1 MNALRSRREITSEIS
16 MFDTE
21 AKGYNV
27 ILSEAKNLGS
37 FLDHSQENKS
47 EMFRFAQHDR
57 HESRNVGGLIADSR
71 DH

>member
-1 MNALRSRREITSEIS
+1 LRSRREITSEIS

-37 FLDHSQENKS
+37 FLDRVAHGNRQ
-47 EMFRFAQHDR
+47 RCFAPL
-57 HESRNVGGLIADSR
+57 NMTKGLSSGF
-71 DH
+71 